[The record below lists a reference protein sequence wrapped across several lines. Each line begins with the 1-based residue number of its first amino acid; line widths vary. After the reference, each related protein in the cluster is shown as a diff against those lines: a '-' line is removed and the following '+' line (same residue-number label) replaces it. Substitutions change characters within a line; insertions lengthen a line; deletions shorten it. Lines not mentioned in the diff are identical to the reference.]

1 MAYSIPYLLLL
12 IFFGVCALLYEYTE
26 DENKKKNFIY
36 ASVFVFFIFFAFR
49 GYLYTDW
56 VNYVEYFER
65 VEWEDIVS
73 WDITSSHYYEPG
85 FVLLNLICKAII
97 PDYSFLVFVCISIDT
112 VLFIRFFKRM
122 DINNLAFVFFL
133 FIVFEGLG
141 IMFNLLRN
149 AISLFILMN
158 ALEYIEKRKPLH
170 YFSMCLLALSFHL
183 SSIIFFPLYFFL
195 HKRVNK
201 WIFLSVFLTFFT
213 MYICNVSVVLLAA
226 KLLGMGGFFTS
237 QIEAYTEFFTS
248 SRELSIS
255 GTFEKAGIAILV
267 FLYYDEIFSRFK
279 NSAIIINSLL
289 IYFFM
294 YYLLADFK
302 TLSSRFSI
310 LFIYSY
316 WVIWIYLVKVLYI
329 GNNRKLLAG
338 VLFLYCFYV
347 LKMSIGVPCQEY
359 DNILFGSKSYQERL
373 IIFNRT
379 YEDEDRK

>member
-12 IFFGVCALLYEYTE
+12 IFFGVCAFLYEHSE
-26 DENKKKNFIY
+26 NENKKSIIY
-36 ASVFVFFIFFAFR
+36 TSVFVFFIFFAFR

-56 VNYVEYFER
+56 VSYVDYFEK
-65 VEWEDIVS
+65 VEWEDIAD
-73 WDITSSHYYEPG
+73 WDLIGSDNYEPG
-85 FVLLNLICKAII
+85 FVLLNLICKSII
-97 PDYSFLVFVCISIDT
+97 PSYSFLVFVCILIDT
-112 VLFIRFFKRM
+112 VLLIRFFKRM
-122 DINNLAFVFFL
+122 DIDNLAFVFFL

-149 AISLFILMN
+149 AISMFILMN
-158 ALEYIEKRKPLH
+158 ALEYIVKRKPLH
-170 YFSMCLLALSFHL
+170 YFSMCLLALAFHL

-195 HKRVNK
+195 HKRINK
-201 WIFLSVFLTFFT
+201 WVFLGVFLTFFV
-213 MYICNVSVVLLAA
+213 MYICNVSVVLLTA
-226 KLLGMGGFFTS
+226 KLLGMCGLFTTK
-237 QIEAYTEFFTS
+237 IEAYTEFFIT

-255 GTFEKAGIAILV
+255 GTFEKAGIAMLV
-267 FLYYDEIFSRFK
+267 FFYYDEIINRFK
-279 NSAIIINSLL
+279 NSIIIINSLL
-289 IYFFM
+289 IFFFM
-294 YYLLADFK
+294 YYMLADFK

-329 GNNRKLLAG
+329 ENNKKILAG

-347 LKMSIGVPCQEY
+347 LKASIGIPCQEY

-379 YEDEDRK
+379 YEDKDQK